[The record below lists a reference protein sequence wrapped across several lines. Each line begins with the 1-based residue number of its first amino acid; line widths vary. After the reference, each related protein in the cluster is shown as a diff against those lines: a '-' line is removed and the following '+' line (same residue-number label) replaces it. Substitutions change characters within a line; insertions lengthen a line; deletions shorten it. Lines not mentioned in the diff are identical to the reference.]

1 MSTSIIPQ
9 LVRKDFM
16 ISRRMIGVFCLVSLA
31 GVAAIALL
39 FGRVPEWTL
48 VNIAFLLLMSP
59 AATCGMV
66 LLMTTVVFE
75 REKSTQAFIMSLPVT
90 PKQYLVAKLVINL
103 GVFGA
108 FWLTISGIAFYFAFG
123 RGFFPAGTVPFVV
136 MVLLGAFVAY
146 VGILSVALWRQSMG
160 LTVLAIALFEMGTS
174 GYLWVVAFLDP
185 IASHMHGAVMVWNTT
200 AVGIVLTQALL
211 ALVMISATVFI
222 QGRKRD
228 FV

>member
-1 MSTSIIPQ
+1 MSHSIIPQ

-31 GVAAIALL
+31 GVAVIGLL
-39 FGRVPEWTL
+39 FGRVPEWAL

-90 PKQYLVAKLVINL
+90 PKQFVFAKLLINIA
-103 GVFGA
+103 VFGA
-108 FWLTISGIAFYFAFG
+108 FWLVISGIAVYFAFG
-123 RGFFPAGTVPFVV
+123 RGLFPAGTFPFVV
-136 MVLLGAFVAY
+136 MVFLGAFVAY
-146 VGILSVALWRQSMG
+146 IGILTVALWRQSMG

-174 GYLWVVAFLDP
+174 GYLWIIAYLDP
-185 IASHMHGAVMVWNTT
+185 VSSYMRGQVMVWNATS
-200 AVGIVLTQALL
+200 VGIVLAQAL
-211 ALVMISATVFI
+211 AAVAMVSATLIFL
-222 QGRKRD
+222 GRKRAWA
-228 FV
+228 